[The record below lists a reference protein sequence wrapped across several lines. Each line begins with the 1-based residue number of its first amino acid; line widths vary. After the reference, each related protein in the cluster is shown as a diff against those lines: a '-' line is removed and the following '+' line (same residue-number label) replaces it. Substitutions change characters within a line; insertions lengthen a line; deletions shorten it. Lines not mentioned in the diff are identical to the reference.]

1 MLLPSEFLYS
11 LLFRWCIN
19 SVSDA
24 YTTYLCGVSGEA
36 ERRFRGSVRSF
47 RGSHAEV
54 AGKLIR
60 RFRGVKRMFRGGVTE
75 VSGRPVLIELSGG
88 FGALPHPSPARY
100 GDMMNR
106 EVADVETRTL
116 PPQHDALVVTQANAL
131 AQGIHA
137 DLDLYQV
144 RLVRTVIAVL
154 ARQDSV
160 FPKVRL
166 YVPDLCRIF
175 GLTNSNSVHAKVRR
189 AAEGLL
195 KKVVHID
202 RGNGSWKMFQWF
214 SSAEYTSGTDSEEGV
229 GFVDLQLHEKLD
241 EYLLQLQ
248 SRFFSYPLSHVT
260 RMSSKYA
267 IRLFEL
273 LLADSYS
280 GRKRLLSYELDDLRH
295 RLEATQYADFKDFRR
310 NVLDIGKRE
319 CERTTN
325 LSFEYDKV
333 TRGRKVIGVTFTLNF
348 LSNEQEAY
356 LLGADDEV
364 DVVERVALQ
373 NDLLAV
379 GFRGTA
385 NEFIETLGVERVRQV
400 LEQCKIDAKR
410 SENKNPIRNMGAYV
424 RTQLRQ
430 ELQQPTSAPS
440 IDAETSSAK
449 AGSQGALNARQ
460 LSKLSQEL
468 YQAWEA
474 ARGKHETDAWDSLSD
489 EVKEELEELMKR
501 ILPQFTIRQLNEHG
515 WRSSGPVV
523 AAARREAMQHA
534 KLLEY
539 PEQLRSL
546 SAFVDAEMLLAE
558 LDDAD
563 RQSVI
568 QDAAIK
574 YN

>member
-1 MLLPSEFLYS
+1 MRS
-11 LLFRWCIN
+11 L
-19 SVSDA
+19 
-24 YTTYLCGVSGEA
+24 
-36 ERRFRGSVRSF
+36 
-47 RGSHAEV
+47 
-54 AGKLIR
+54 
-60 RFRGVKRMFRGGVTE
+60 RGGQAE
-75 VSGRPVLIELSGG
+75 VSGNSASIALSGG
-88 FGALPHPSPARY
+88 FGALPSADSTRY
-100 GDMMNR
+100 GCMMNR
-106 EVADVETRTL
+106 ETAEVEMRIL
-116 PPQHDALVVTQANAL
+116 PPQHDTLVVTQANAL

-154 ARQDSV
+154 ARQDNE

-175 GLTNSNSVHAKVRR
+175 GLTNSNSVHAKVKR

-229 GFVDLQLHEKLD
+229 GYVDLQLHEKLD

-267 IRLFEL
+267 VRLFEL

-280 GRKRLLSYELDDLRH
+280 GRKRALSYEIDDLRR
-295 RLEATQYADFKDFRR
+295 RLEATQYTDFSDFRR
-310 NVLDIGKRE
+310 NVLDISKRE

-325 LSFEYDKV
+325 LTFDYDKI
-333 TRGRKVIGVTFTLNF
+333 TRGRKVIGLTFNLAF
-348 LSNEQEAY
+348 LTKEQELS
-356 LLGADDEV
+356 LLGTDEDEA

-385 NEFIETLGVERVRQV
+385 NEFIEALGVDRVRRV
-400 LEQCKIDAKR
+400 LERCKVDAKH
-410 SENKNPIRNMGAYV
+410 SEKTNPIRNMGAYV

-430 ELQQPTSAPS
+430 EMQQPSVLPS
-440 IDAETSSAK
+440 GSPELSSRRLE
-449 AGSQGALNARQ
+449 GQQGALSAHQ
-460 LSKLSQEL
+460 LAMLSHEL

-474 ARGKHETDAWDSLSD
+474 ARGKHEADAWDSLSD
-489 EVKEELEELMKR
+489 EVKEELEELMKS

-546 SAFVDAEMLLAE
+546 SAFVDEEMLLAE

>member
-1 MLLPSEFLYS
+1 MRS
-11 LLFRWCIN
+11 L
-19 SVSDA
+19 
-24 YTTYLCGVSGEA
+24 
-36 ERRFRGSVRSF
+36 RGSQ
-47 RGSHAEV
+47 A
-54 AGKLIR
+54 
-60 RFRGVKRMFRGGVTE
+60 E
-75 VSGRPVLIELSGG
+75 VSGNSASCALSGG
-88 FGALPHPSPARY
+88 FGALPSADFTRY
-100 GDMMNR
+100 GCMMNR
-106 EVADVETRTL
+106 ETAEVEMRIL
-116 PPQHDALVVTQANAL
+116 PPQHDTLVVTQANAL

-154 ARQDSV
+154 ARQDNE

-175 GLTNSNSVHAKVRR
+175 GLTNSNSVHAKVKR

-333 TRGRKVIGVTFTLNF
+333 TSGRKVIGVTFTLNF
-348 LSNEQEAY
+348 ITNEQEAY

-379 GFRGTA
+379 GFRGSA

-410 SENKNPIRNMGAYV
+410 SENKNPTRNMGAYV

-430 ELQQPTSAPS
+430 ELQQPAS
-440 IDAETSSAK
+440 IDAESSSARTV
-449 AGSQGALNARQ
+449 SQGALNARQ
-460 LSKLSQEL
+460 LATLSQEL

-489 EVKEELEELMKR
+489 EVKEELEELMKS

-534 KLLEY
+534 K
-539 PEQLRSL
+539 RSEERR
-546 SAFVDAEMLLAE
+546 VGQE
-558 LDDAD
+558 
-563 RQSVI
+563 
-568 QDAAIK
+568 
-574 YN
+574 